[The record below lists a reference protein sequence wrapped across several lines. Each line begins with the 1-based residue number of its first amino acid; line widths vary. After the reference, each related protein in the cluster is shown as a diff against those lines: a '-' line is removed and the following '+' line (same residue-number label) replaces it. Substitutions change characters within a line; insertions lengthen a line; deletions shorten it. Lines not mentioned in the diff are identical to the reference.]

1 MTGLAVPQSARLR
14 CNTRWPVRG
23 QRPDRLRPC
32 LQARPRRHCLE
43 AQGLCLPFRTLAPL
57 AQDEESGLL
66 GGEEGGGRGL
76 GALTAPA
83 SAFSAASPK
92 TSTSRSPAFASSMIL
107 LTIISSVRSAGRL
120 TAARA
125 VSKAT
130 PMRPAVI
137 THATCRDKVLRSA
150 FGGKADL
157 NLACGHIGLW

>member
-1 MTGLAVPQSARLR
+1 MQAQRLGSVAA
-14 CNTRWPVRG
+14 TRQGPPRHPVQRTYRG

-43 AQGLCLPFRTLAPL
+43 AQGLCLPFRTLARL

-76 GALTAPA
+76 GALTAPG

-92 TSTSRSPAFASSMIL
+92 TSTSRSPTFASSMIL

-120 TAARA
+120 TPR
-125 VSKAT
+125 
-130 PMRPAVI
+130 
-137 THATCRDKVLRSA
+137 
-150 FGGKADL
+150 
-157 NLACGHIGLW
+157 